1 MVRKPVTGCCV
12 LLVLL
17 ATLPGCSLISLK
29 SPGKPLSQ
37 RELNA
42 RMLTREYAD
51 YFQRSMA
58 LASDDIAAKSTDP
71 DVQLA
76 ALKLKVR
83 AASASRHAALQMSP
97 MMELLDSWAL
107 AAQMKEFLISG
118 AGSMLFGP
126 QQEIARGTAAALEDN
141 VVTIAREVAL
151 PADFARY
158 ASFVEDYVREAPLT
172 GIEMVRISV
181 ADRWM
186 AFSGQQAT
194 LLSTVGT
201 APEVVSDLADRV
213 RLYGD
218 QLPSEA
224 LWQGQ
229 IALREAGYGANDW
242 KVAMNRMNDSLSDV
256 GKLAQTSPEL
266 LRTSI
271 TDLRGILFGTTDR
284 LDRSWMGM
292 MQAMHAER
300 EALTQSVQQE
310 RANLLAAVDVQ
321 RAAMSKDAERIAT
334 EVTDSS
340 WHQLRALLREFALF
354 ALAAIILLFG
364 LPFAAGYYLGRAR
377 AHRKGESR
385 IQSTP

>member
-1 MVRKPVTGCCV
+1 MQGINVTARKSLAGCCV
-12 LLVLL
+12 LLALL
-17 ATLPGCSLISLK
+17 ATLQGCSLISLK
-29 SPGKPLSQ
+29 SPGTPLSQ

-42 RMLTREYAD
+42 RMMTREYAD

-58 LASDDIAAKSTDP
+58 LAADDIAATSSDP
-71 DVQLA
+71 DAQLA

-83 AASASRHAALQMSP
+83 AASASRHAAMQMSP

-107 AAQMKEFLISG
+107 AAQMKEFLTSG
-118 AGSMLFGP
+118 AGSALFGP
-126 QQEIARGTAAALEDN
+126 QQEIARSTAAALEADI
-141 VVTIAREVAL
+141 VTIAREVAP

-158 ASFVEDYVREAPLT
+158 GSFVEDYVHEAPLT

-181 ADRWM
+181 VDRWM
-186 AFSGQQAT
+186 AFSGQKAT
-194 LLSTVGT
+194 LISTVGT
-201 APEVVSDLADRV
+201 APEVVSDLADRM

-218 QLPSEA
+218 QLPSET

-242 KVAMNRMNDSLSDV
+242 KVAMNRMNDSLNDV

-284 LDRSWMGM
+284 LDQSWMGM
-292 MQAMHAER
+292 MHAMHAER

-334 EVTDSS
+334 EVTESS
-340 WHQLRALLREFALF
+340 WRQLRALVREFALF
-354 ALAAIILLFG
+354 ALAGIIVLFG

-377 AHRKGESR
+377 GAPLRR
-385 IQSTP
+385 